1 MKILYRYIIK
11 EYIKILFICCAS
23 VMTIYLLAHFLGKLD
38 SFIKYKASPSLVGI
52 LMALKIPNMFYEVL
66 PIVVLLATLITLSL
80 LSRSNEI
87 TALRSCGIGLKRVLI
102 PLFVVTLLLASFSF
116 IDGEWGIPYANQ
128 KFNYLDDVALKKRM
142 HILALKKNRIWFHTG
157 ENSFC
162 NIRKVEPKKQVLKIV
177 TLYTFNENFNL
188 VRRLDAKHVA
198 WDGEQWKTRSGTEW
212 LFTDSGTIREER
224 AFSGPFPITI
234 PLEEIINVE
243 KSPKEMGY
251 AELRDYTRIL
261 KKNGYPTT
269 SYEVD
274 LHAKISYSV
283 ISLIMILIGIPF
295 SLQINR
301 SGGMALSIGLSLGI
315 GFLYWITYS
324 VGISLGHAGF
334 LHPILAAWLVNL
346 LFGVAGFYWT
356 ARIRF

>member
-1 MKILYRYIIK
+1 MKILSRYLIK
-11 EYIKILFICCAS
+11 EYIKILLICLAA
-23 VMTIYLLAHFLGKLD
+23 VMTIYILGHFLGNLD
-38 SFIKYKASPSLVGI
+38 RFIEHHASPSLVGI
-52 LMALKIPNMFYEVL
+52 LMLLKIPSIFYEVL
-66 PIVVLLATLITLSL
+66 PIVVLLATLVTLSL
-80 LSRSNEI
+80 LSRNNEI
-87 TALRSCGIGLKRVLI
+87 TALRSCGIGLKRFLV

-116 IDGEWGIPYANQ
+116 LDGEWGVPYANQ
-128 KFNYLDDVALKKRM
+128 RINYLDDVALKHRAP
-142 HILALKKNRIWFHTG
+142 ILALKKNRIWFHTG

-162 NIRKVEPKKQVLKIV
+162 NVRKVEPKKQILKIV

-188 VRRLDAKHVA
+188 VRRLDAERVT
-198 WDGEQWKTRSGTEW
+198 WNGEKWTTRRGTEW
-212 LFTDSGTIREER
+212 TFTDSGSIQEER
-224 AFSGPFPITI
+224 EFSGPFPITI
-234 PLEEIINVE
+234 PLEEIIDVE
-243 KSPKEMGY
+243 KSPEEMGY

-301 SGGMALSIGLSLGI
+301 SGGVALSIGLSLGI

-346 LFGVAGFYWT
+346 LFGVAGLYWT